1 MKVGLVGNLQYPGLA
16 GVLARV
22 VGSPHGHDLEFTV
35 EESLRALWPVPVAA
49 LDPAQ
54 PPELILTLGGDGT
67 LLRAAREFGI
77 LQVPIMGVN
86 LGRVGFLTTATPA
99 DLEAVLAAI
108 LAREFRVEP
117 RKTLETVITNS
128 AGQSEILPVA
138 LNDVV
143 FHKEGVA
150 RLVRLRVSL
159 GGQEVG
165 VYSADGLIVTTP
177 TGSTAYS
184 LSAGGPIVV
193 PGVESFVITPVCA
206 HTLGVRPLVISSAEQ
221 ILIEPLPP
229 GSAHLMVSVDGQRAT
244 PLDPEGRAL
253 VRRGPYDVPLA
264 WLSEVR
270 YFHRMRTILGWGDIG
285 ERESPT

>member
-1 MKVGLVGNLQYPGLA
+1 MRVGVVGNLQYPGL
-16 GVLARV
+16 GDVLVRVTGAAARL
-22 VGSPHGHDLEFTV
+22 GLEFAV
-35 EESLRALWPVPVAA
+35 EDSIRAMWPTPPVA
-49 LDPAQ
+49 LDPAN
-54 PPELILTLGGDGT
+54 PPELVLTLGGDGT
-67 LLRAAREFGI
+67 LLRAAREYGA

-108 LAREFRVEP
+108 AARDYRVEP
-117 RKTLETVITNS
+117 RKTLETVI
-128 AGQSEILPVA
+128 AGADGTRETLPVA

-143 FHKEGVA
+143 LHKEGVA

-165 VYSADGLIVTTP
+165 VYSADGLIITTP

-206 HTLGVRPLVISSAEQ
+206 HTLGVRPLVIASSEE
-221 ILIEPLPP
+221 ILIEPLAP
-229 GSAHLMVSVDGQRAT
+229 GAHHLMVSVDGQRAI
-244 PLDPEGRAL
+244 PLEPEGHAL
-253 VRRGPYDVPLA
+253 VRRAPYDVHLA

-270 YFHRMRTILGWGDIG
+270 YFRRMRTILGWGDIG
-285 ERESPT
+285 EREAPA

>member
-1 MKVGLVGNLQYPGLA
+1 MKVGVVGNLQYPGLA
-16 GVLARV
+16 EVLARV
-22 VGSPHGHDLEFTV
+22 AGSPQGRGLEFTV
-35 EESLRALWPVPVAA
+35 EDSVRGMWPGPVPA
-49 LDPAQ
+49 LDPGR
-54 PPELILTLGGDGT
+54 PPALILTLGGDGT

-99 DLEAVLAAI
+99 DLEGVLAAI
-108 LAREFRVEP
+108 VAREFRVEH
-117 RKTLETVITNS
+117 RKTLETVISNA
-128 AGQSEILPVA
+128 AGQTEILPVA

-159 GGQEVG
+159 GAQEVG

-193 PGVESFVITPVCA
+193 PGVEAFVITPVCA

-221 ILIEPLPP
+221 IHIEPLPP
-229 GSAHLMVSVDGQRAT
+229 GAEHLMVSVDGQRAT
-244 PLDPEGRAL
+244 PLDPAGRAL
-253 VRRGPYDVPLA
+253 VRRGPYDVSLA
-264 WLSEVR
+264 WLNEVR
-270 YFHRMRTILGWGDIG
+270 YFRRMRTILGWGDIG
-285 ERESPT
+285 ERETPT